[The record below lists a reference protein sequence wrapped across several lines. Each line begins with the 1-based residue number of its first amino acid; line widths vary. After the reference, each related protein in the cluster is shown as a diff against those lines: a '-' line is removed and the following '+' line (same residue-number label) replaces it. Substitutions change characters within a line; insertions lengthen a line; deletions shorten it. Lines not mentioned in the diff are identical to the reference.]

1 MTEISAEFLALHR
14 GSEPL
19 LLPNAWDL
27 GSAKILVAAG
37 FSAIAT
43 TSSGFAATLGR
54 PDGAVTREEAI
65 GHAAAVAAAV
75 AVPVSADL
83 EQGFADDPEGV
94 ADTIRSAA
102 AAGLAGG
109 SIEDWS
115 GSRLYDPSAAADRI
129 AAAVQAAGDDF
140 VLTARAENY
149 LHGRRDLADTIDRLQ
164 RYQQAGAQVLYAPG
178 LSDPGE
184 IASLVASVDRPVNVL
199 LRPTGPTVPQLAA
212 LGVAR
217 VSVGG
222 AFAFAALGAL
232 TEAAAQFRAGEGDFW
247 RLVGLGGSAA
257 DSAF

>member
-75 AVPVSADL
+75 AVPISADL
-83 EQGFADDPEGV
+83 EQGFADDPGGV

-129 AAAVQAAGDDF
+129 AAAVEAGGNDF

-184 IASLVASVDRPVNVL
+184 IASLVASVDRPVNVPSRS
-199 LRPTGPTVPQLAA
+199 RP
-212 LGVAR
+212 
-217 VSVGG
+217 SV
-222 AFAFAALGAL
+222 
-232 TEAAAQFRAGEGDFW
+232 R
-247 RLVGLGGSAA
+247 
-257 DSAF
+257 

>member
-83 EQGFADDPEGV
+83 ELGFADDPEGV

-129 AAAVQAAGDDF
+129 AAAVQAAGNDF
-140 VLTARAENY
+140 VLTARAE
-149 LHGRRDLADTIDRLQ
+149 I
-164 RYQQAGAQVLYAPG
+164 GAQRA
-178 LSDPGE
+178 
-184 IASLVASVDRPVNVL
+184 ASTDAG
-199 LRPTGPTVPQLAA
+199 T
-212 LGVAR
+212 
-217 VSVGG
+217 SVGG
-222 AFAFAALGAL
+222 
-232 TEAAAQFRAGEGDFW
+232 W
-247 RLVGLGGSAA
+247 
-257 DSAF
+257 